1 MTTWSDRAQA
11 YRESPTHRE
20 GADLDLV
27 VEWCEPAV
35 GVKVLDVATGGGH
48 VARRLG
54 ERAARSYRST
64 HRPACRRTCSRVE

>member
-35 GVKVLDVATGGGH
+35 GVKV
-48 VARRLG
+48 
-54 ERAARSYRST
+54 
-64 HRPACRRTCSRVE
+64 RVWFWEL